1 MFRLVLLQRNGLLVS
16 IQHLLGEMLCRVAGG
31 GGQSV
36 LVQLPAQGG
45 IRDDGVQ
52 CRCKLG
58 FVLPLPAVEAVS
70 TTPSR
75 QGSAR
80 QSTGRPQAMPSK

>member
-45 IRDDGVQ
+45 V
-52 CRCKLG
+52 
-58 FVLPLPAVEAVS
+58 
-70 TTPSR
+70 
-75 QGSAR
+75 
-80 QSTGRPQAMPSK
+80 

>member
-52 CRCKLG
+52 CQ
-58 FVLPLPAVEAVS
+58 PLKPFS

>member
-1 MFRLVLLQRNGLLVS
+1 MFRLVPLQRNGLLVS
-16 IQHLLGEMLCRVAGG
+16 IQHLLGEMLCRVAGR

-45 IRDDGVQ
+45 VRDDGVQ

-58 FVLPLPAVEAVS
+58 FCQPLKPFS

>member
-16 IQHLLGEMLCRVAGG
+16 IQHLLGEMLCRVAGR

-45 IRDDGVQ
+45 VRDDGVQ
-52 CRCKLG
+52 RRCKLG
-58 FVLPLPAVEAVS
+58 FVLPLPAVEAVFNS
-70 TTPSR
+70 VH
-75 QGSAR
+75 
-80 QSTGRPQAMPSK
+80 PQFSSLHK